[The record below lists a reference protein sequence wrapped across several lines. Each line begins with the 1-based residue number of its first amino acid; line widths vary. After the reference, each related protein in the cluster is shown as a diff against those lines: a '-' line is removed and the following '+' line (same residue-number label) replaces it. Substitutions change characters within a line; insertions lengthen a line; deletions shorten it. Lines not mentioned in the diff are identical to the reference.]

1 MGCGNALP
9 SCDLSAI
16 APWTT
21 TTGCPST
28 SEDLVHTCTQYNVL
42 RIHTLFA
49 AHTMGNT
56 PFKHGS
62 YSTAVIAQILPQNL
76 HLSSGTSHPQ
86 GLAYYILYCLYAMS
100 SIFKEPIPQLQ

>member
-42 RIHTLFA
+42 RIHTLLST
-49 AHTMGNT
+49 HTMGT
-56 PFKHGS
+56 LLLS
-62 YSTAVIAQILPQNL
+62 MDYIAQLWSLKYYRRIYTCLQAL
-76 HLSSGTSHPQ
+76 HTPKAWHTISCIASLCH
-86 GLAYYILYCLYAMS
+86 AFHY
-100 SIFKEPIPQLQ
+100 